1 MGMSYAHPLIVLVAL
16 PNELRYSRF
25 AVSAGRSLGKSVK
38 RNRAKRLIREALR
51 PIIPYIMSGWDVI
64 LVARNTL
71 NLAAYR
77 QVQEALITLFER
89 ADLLS
94 SEYVRK

>member
-1 MGMSYAHPLIVLVAL
+1 
-16 PNELRYSRF
+16 
-25 AVSAGRSLGKSVK
+25 
-38 RNRAKRLIREALR
+38 
-51 PIIPYIMSGWDVI
+51 MSGWDVI